1 MLLNKRFWL
10 QLVTLWLVC
19 VTTAWA
25 SEALNLRVQQLQFR
39 GVQLQDLHF
48 EVNQLNQTQQGLKLA
63 AEQLVLPEPFKK
75 LQLAQLQCAKFYWQA
90 DELTCQNGQIEI
102 QGISAQPL
110 RSHFNFSLRPNDSQW
125 NFEKLKFAGGW
136 IKLNA
141 LESQGEWNIT
151 LHAENISLAKLH
163 SLISESQVHFKQ
175 GKLSAELS
183 LQGRASTIAELHF
196 KMHTQ
201 DATIDSGSGQWATE
215 KLHFDSYITAQNT
228 GQQWAWQMHNQLQQG
243 GLYLDPIYLNRPER
257 DIACDGVGQWVPADN
272 RWKIDYLQW
281 LHPQVGT
288 LQALGLLEPKHS
300 PVLTQAKLQLQVR
313 DLAVA
318 GQTYLQ
324 PWLLGSNYAGLAL
337 TGQLYSQLSLQNA
350 KLQALQISTEHLDLT
365 DPKQRWAIHN
375 VQLDLNWSE
384 QQTQPRL
391 GHLRWDKLELYQ
403 IPLAATHLDLLLSAK
418 QVRLRHPVKIPVL
431 GGQFAIAD
439 FQWQQ
444 RGNQEPLVHF
454 VGALEGISLDQLT
467 TQLHWTPLTGKISGA
482 IPGVRYQNNRL
493 DLDGA
498 LSIQVFGGKITLA
511 KLAVANLLSPLPKFY
526 SDILIENLNLS
537 QLTEKFQFGGIEG
550 LLSGYIN
557 DLYMENWQPISFY
570 AWLGTPEQDESRH
583 RISQK
588 AVDNIANIGGNGATD
603 LISKSIMGIF
613 DAFSYDKLGM
623 GCYLHHG
630 VCQLMGVSA
639 APNGYYLIKGG
650 GIPRIDV
657 IGFNPSVDWHIL
669 VERLGR
675 LSMKNN
681 MVIE

>member
-1 MLLNKRFWL
+1 MGYKLFWL
-10 QLVTLWLVC
+10 RLATLWLLC
-19 VTTAWA
+19 FPTAWA
-25 SEALNLRVQQLQFR
+25 TEALNLRVQQIHVR

-48 EVNQLNQTQQGLKLA
+48 EVTQLNQTQQALKLA
-63 AEQLVLPEPFKK
+63 AAQLVLPEPFKQLK
-75 LQLAQLQCAKFYWQA
+75 LAQLQCAQFHWQV
-90 DELTCQNGQIEI
+90 DGLSCQNGQIVI
-102 QGISAQPL
+102 QGMGAQPL
-110 RSHFNFSLRPNDSQW
+110 RSHFNFSVRPNGSQW
-125 NFEKLKFAGGW
+125 KFEKLKFAGGW
-136 IKLNA
+136 ITLNA
-141 LESQGEWNIT
+141 EESQGEWNIT
-151 LHAENISLAKLH
+151 LQTENISLAKLH
-163 SLISESQVHFKQ
+163 TFISESQVHFKQ
-175 GKLSAELS
+175 GKLNAQITLH
-183 LQGRASTIAELHF
+183 GRATRIAELQF
-196 KMHTQ
+196 KVHTQ
-201 DATIDSGSGQWATE
+201 DTTIDSGSGQWATE
-215 KLHFDSYITAQNT
+215 KLNLVSYITAQNT
-228 GQQWAWQMHNQLQQG
+228 GAQWHWQTHNQLSSG

-257 DIACDGVGQWVPADN
+257 DIACDGIGQWSPANN
-272 RWKIDYLQW
+272 RWIIDYLQW
-281 LHPQVGT
+281 LHPQVGS
-288 LQALGLLEPKHS
+288 LQASGMLEPNNS
-300 PVLTQAKLQLQVR
+300 PVITQANMQLQVR

-324 PWLLGSNYAGLAL
+324 PWLVGGTYAGIELK
-337 TGQLYSQLSLQNA
+337 GQLQSHLTLQDA
-350 KLQALQISTEHLDLT
+350 KLQALQLTANNLQLT
-365 DPKQRWAIHN
+365 DPKQRWGIHN
-375 VQLDLNWSE
+375 AQLDLDWSE
-384 QQTQPRL
+384 LQTQPRI
-391 GHLRWDKLELYQ
+391 GHIRWDKLQLYQ
-403 IPLAATHLDLLLSAK
+403 IPFAATHLEMLLSAK
-418 QVRLRHPVKIPVL
+418 QIRLRQPVKIPLL
-431 GGQFAIAD
+431 GGQFAIAE

-444 RGNQEPLVHF
+444 RPAQTPLVHF
-454 VGALEGISLDQLT
+454 AGALEELSLDQLT

-511 KLAVANLLSPLPKFY
+511 KLAMANLLSPLPKFY

-570 AWLGTPEQDESRH
+570 AWLGTPEQDDSRH

-623 GCYLHHG
+623 GCYLHRG

-669 VERLGR
+669 VERLSR
-675 LSMKNN
+675 LCLKNN